1 MKILILLMAAI
12 QLFAQEELYHFYQ
25 NAFPGSSAVYGDTII
40 TNYQSENL
48 FLSVNA
54 GKNWDTINLNH
65 DLSCREIIKKDNI
78 VYLLSGDG
86 ALLKVDLLTKEVDDI
101 APIYKEYPSMN
112 DASSLLIKDDL
123 IIIGKDEGTLEISF
137 DGGKNWEE
145 RKLHNNDISRIAQFE
160 NEIYLVLENSLKDH
174 IIAKYDIE
182 TNRLT
187 PISRFYNYIYKLE
200 VINNKLFICGSEG
213 LLAFTENKGKS
224 WKHFNTKLPWSIKN
238 LKLYKGDLYA
248 EGGFDETYIWKINL
262 SNNTISEPSMILDAG
277 SYIMDISND
286 KMYLWRRKPD
296 KLLAFRLKELIK

>member
-1 MKILILLMAAI
+1 MKILIFLIVSA
-12 QLFAQEELYHFYQ
+12 QLFSQEELYHFYQ
-25 NAFPGSSAVYGDTII
+25 NAYPGSSAVYGDTII

-123 IIIGKDEGTLEISF
+123 IIIGKDEGILEISF
-137 DGGKNWEE
+137 DNGGNWEE
-145 RKLHNNDISRIAQFE
+145 RKLNNNDISRIALFE
-160 NEIYLVLENSLKDH
+160 NDIYLILENSLKDQT
-174 IIAKYDIE
+174 IAKYDIE
-182 TNRLT
+182 TNKLT

-200 VINNKLFICGSEG
+200 VIDNKLFICGSEG

-224 WKHFNTKLPWSIKN
+224 WKHFNTKLPWSISN
-238 LKLYKGDLYA
+238 LKFYQDKLYA
-248 EGGFDETYIWKINL
+248 MGGFDETYVWEINL
-262 SNNTISEPSMILDAG
+262 SNNTISEPSMILEVG
-277 SYIMDISND
+277 SYIMDIADD
-286 KMYLWRRKPD
+286 KMYIWRRKPD
-296 KLLAFRLKELIK
+296 KILSFNLNERIK